1 MSRQLFIKTL
11 QNQKAKEIALLFA
24 TFLIAISGL
33 VYELLEGTVSSYFLG
48 DSIFHF
54 SLVIG
59 LFMSSM
65 GIGSWLSRF
74 IEKELI
80 KVFIKL
86 QLFIAVIG
94 GYSAVILFY
103 AFAVIDNYTPFL
115 YLSTILIGAMLGVE
129 IPLIIRIL
137 KDYFS
142 LKTNVSNVFTM
153 DYIGALIAALLFPMV
168 FLPKLG
174 LLQTG
179 LFFGTLNAF
188 VALMSWYLFRSEL
201 PKRTLLYI
209 LGVILF
215 LGAGFYNIGSYSAFI
230 EHRLYQDDVV
240 YSETTPYQSMVVT
253 RNDNRYRLYI
263 NGALQFDT
271 LDEYRYHEALVHP
284 AMIATPKHEKILIIG
299 GGDGMALRE
308 VLKYK
313 DVEAV
318 TLVDLDS
325 KITELFTQNVLLKKL
340 NDSSFSDVR
349 VTLINQDAWKFLEN
363 SKDLY
368 DVIIIDLPD
377 PNNVSL
383 SRLYSR
389 KFYTL
394 VHNHLSFGGAFV
406 AQSTSPMYARKAFYS
421 IVHTIKSTSMEVLPY
436 HVYVPSFGEWGFTL
450 AMNHTIRFQEKK
462 LPQALRYLDA
472 TQLQSMQIFPP
483 DMSDIAAK
491 INTLEFHPLMHY
503 YNEGWD
509 YWYE

>member
-1 MSRQLFIKTL
+1 LKPHKT
-11 QNQKAKEIALLFA
+11 KEIALLFS

-33 VYELLEGTVSSYFLG
+33 IYELLEGTVSSYFLG

-59 LFMSSM
+59 LFMSAM

-74 IEKELI
+74 VEKELI
-80 KVFIKL
+80 KVFIYL
-86 QLFIAVIG
+86 QLSIAIIG
-94 GYSAVILFY
+94 GYSTVMLFY
-103 AFAVIDNYTPFL
+103 AFAVIDNYEPFL
-115 YLSTILIGAMLGVE
+115 YLSTISIGAMLGVE

-153 DYIGALIAALLFPMV
+153 DYIGALIASLLFPMV
-168 FLPKLG
+168 FLPQLG

-188 VALMSWYLFRSEL
+188 IALMSWYLFRSEL
-201 PKRTLLYI
+201 PRRTLFYI
-209 LGVILF
+209 VGVLLI
-215 LGAGFYNIGSYSAFI
+215 LGAGFYKIGAYSAFI
-230 EHRLYQDDVV
+230 EHRLYKDDII

-253 RNDNRYRLYI
+253 RNGERFRLYI

-284 AMIATPKHEKILIIG
+284 AMIATVKHEKILIIG

-308 VLKYK
+308 VLKYS
-313 DVEAV
+313 DVQAV

-325 KITELFTQNVLLKKL
+325 KITELFKKSPLLKRL
-340 NDSSFSDVR
+340 NNNSFSDPRAQV
-349 VTLINQDAWKFLEN
+349 INQDAWKFLE
-363 SKDLY
+363 SSQTLY
-368 DVIIIDLPD
+368 DVIVIDLPD
-377 PNNVSL
+377 PNNISL
-383 SRLYSR
+383 SRLYSK
-389 KFYTL
+389 KFYTI
-394 VHNHLSFGGAFV
+394 VHQHLSFGGAMV

-421 IVHTIKSTSMEVLPY
+421 IVKTIQSTAKNTLAY

-450 AMNHTIRFQEKK
+450 AMNHAIHFQTDK
-462 LPQALRYLDA
+462 LAKDLRYL
-472 TQLQSMQIFPP
+472 TPIQLQVMQVFPP
-483 DMSDIAAK
+483 DMSAIDVQ
-491 INTLEFHPLMHY
+491 INTLLYHPLMQY
-503 YNEGWD
+503 YNDGWD

>member
-1 MSRQLFIKTL
+1 MEHQ
-11 QNQKAKEIALLFA
+11 QKAKEIVLLFS

-33 VYELLEGTVSSYFLG
+33 VYELLAGTVSSYFLG

-74 IEKELI
+74 VEKELL
-80 KVFIKL
+80 KVFIVL

-94 GYSAVILFY
+94 GFSAVVLFY
-103 AFAVIDNYTPFL
+103 AFAVIENYTSFL

-174 LLQTG
+174 LLQTS
-179 LFFGTLNAF
+179 LFFGALNTF
-188 VALMSWYLFRSEL
+188 VALMTWYLFRQEL
-201 PKRTLLYI
+201 PKRVLGYI
-209 LGVILF
+209 VGVIALLGVGSVSL
-215 LGAGFYNIGSYSAFI
+215 GSYSAFI
-230 EHRLYQDDVV
+230 EHRLYQDEII
-240 YSETTPYQSMVVT
+240 YSETSPYQNMVLT
-253 RNDNRYRLYI
+253 RNGERYRLYI

-284 AMIATPKHEKILIIG
+284 AMISTKSHENILIIG
-299 GGDGMALRE
+299 GGDAMALRE
-308 VLKYK
+308 VLKYD
-313 DVEAV
+313 DVKAV
-318 TLVDLDS
+318 TLVDLDA
-325 KITELFTQNVLLKKL
+325 KITELFSNNILVQRL
-340 NDSSFSDVR
+340 NDNAFNDER
-349 VTLINQDAWKFLEN
+349 VKVHNVDAWKFLEHA
-363 SKDLY
+363 KTLY

-377 PNNVSL
+377 PNNISL
-383 SRLYSR
+383 SRLYS
-389 KFYTL
+389 KSFYTL
-394 VHNHLSFGGAFV
+394 VKNHLSFAGAMV
-406 AQSTSPMYARKAFYS
+406 CQSTSPLYARQAFYS
-421 IVHTIKSTSMEVLPY
+421 IVNTVRSTGMEVLAY

-450 AMNHTIRFQEKK
+450 AMNHTIEMNANK
-462 LPQALRYLDA
+462 LPKNLKYLDE
-472 TQLQSMQIFPP
+472 TQLDNMTIFAP
-483 DMSDIAAK
+483 DMQEINASV
-491 INTLEFHPLMHY
+491 NTLMHHSLMHY
-503 YNEGWD
+503 YNEGWS